1 MQVSSKKEMYSMLS
15 AGRFGNTNP
24 AFHDLADWV
33 DSPERDKYPLW
44 GIRSMFAGDPRSI
57 LDVPTEDVESL
68 IARDFRG
75 GFNLSPMVDRWL
87 TLRADVYDA
96 PGGLV
101 VFGVEGHGDVKWRQA
116 FNLYGREWTGL
127 AARGVL
133 RSHMWPADY
142 DDLGELMDDFPEH
155 VVEVTCC
162 TRAVGTVPHRNTI
175 VWEVR
180 CTDGSYE
187 KW

>member
-1 MQVSSKKEMYSMLS
+1 MKVESKKDMYRMLA

-24 AFHDLADWV
+24 AFYNLTDWAA
-33 DSPERDKYPLW
+33 SFERGNYPLW
-44 GIRSMFAGDPRSI
+44 GIRSLSAFDKRLA
-57 LDVPTEDVESL
+57 LDVPSEDVQYV
-68 IARDFRG
+68 IARDFYD
-75 GFNLSPMVDRWL
+75 GFSLSPMVDRWL
-87 TLRADVYDA
+87 TFRAEVYDA
-96 PGGLV
+96 PGGLI

-116 FNLYGREWTGL
+116 FNLHGRQWVGV
-127 AARGVL
+127 AARGIL

-142 DDLGELMDDFPEH
+142 DDLGELMDNYPGH